1 MTNLKISNEQ
11 EGITVKQLLYGV
23 AYYYEYLPYDRLDK
37 DIEMMKAA
45 GINVV
50 RIAES
55 TWSTYEKQE
64 GQFDFSTVEKVLD
77 AMEAAGISVIIGTP
91 TYAVPSWLVKKDPSV
106 LATTHDGPGIYGAR
120 QIMDITNPTYLKYSE
135 RIIRKLMEICANR
148 KCVIGYQVDNETKYY
163 DTAGANVQAAFVE
176 YLKEKFQGSTDAMN
190 DAFGLDYW
198 SNRVD
203 NWEDFPDVRGTINGS
218 LGAEFDK
225 FRRGLVTKF
234 LAWQAAIIEEYK
246 RPEQFITHNLD
257 FEWRGY
263 SYGMQ
268 PANNHFEIARE
279 ALTIAGCDI
288 YHKTQD
294 ELTGAEIAFGGDMTR
309 SLKQKNYLVL
319 ETEAQ
324 GYPGWTPYPGQL
336 RLQAFSHIASGAA
349 MVEYWHWHS
358 IHNAIETYWRG
369 VLGHDFFENDVYCEA
384 KTIGRDF
391 AALSPILCNLR
402 KENKVAVVV
411 SNEALCGLE
420 WFRID
425 TTAAGTGAAGYND
438 VLRWVYDALYKM
450 NVEVDFIEPSCAYM
464 DNYAMIIVPALY
476 AAANA
481 DLQRMKQYVE
491 NGGYLIA
498 TFKTAYTDENV
509 KVYHDVFP
517 HVLSEC
523 LGVTYSQFT
532 FPNEVGFSGEKGE
545 QAELFME
552 LLKPQG
558 AQVLA
563 SYDHFAWNRYA
574 AVTRNRYGKGTAEY
588 IGCKTSEGYL
598 QNLLK
603 DALVD
608 AGIWQNCNGAKFP
621 VIIRQAVAEDGKK
634 VWFYLNYSHE
644 PANAVYAGAEAEYLM
659 NEKGTLTGEKAA
671 SGAVL
676 TLQPWGVFILKEL

>member
-1 MTNLKISNEQ
+1 M
-11 EGITVKQLLYGV
+11 KQLLYGV

-37 DIEMMKAA
+37 DIKMMKAA

-135 RIIRKLMEICANR
+135 RIIRKLLEVCAHR

-163 DTAGANVQAAFVE
+163 DTAGPNVQAAFAE

-190 DAFGLDYW
+190 MAFGLDYW

-234 LAWQAAIIEEYK
+234 LAWQADIIREYK

-263 SYGMQ
+263 SFGMQ

-279 ALTIAGCDI
+279 ALTVAGCDI

-294 ELTGAEIAFGGDMTR
+294 ELTGAEIAFGGDLTR
-309 SLKQKNYLVL
+309 SLKQQNYLVL

-369 VLGHDFFENDVYCEA
+369 VLGHDFTENDVYREA

-391 AALSPILCNLR
+391 AALSPALCNLK

-411 SNEALCGLE
+411 SNDALSGLE

-425 TTAAGTGAAGYND
+425 TSAAGAGAHGYND
-438 VLRWVYDALYKM
+438 ILRWIYDALYKM
-450 NVEVDFIEPSCAYM
+450 NVEVDFIEPSCTYM
-464 DNYAMIIVPALY
+464 DNYQMVILPALY
-476 AAANA
+476 AAAEA
-481 DLQRMKQYVE
+481 DLQRMKTYVE
-491 NGGYLIA
+491 KGGYLIA

-509 KVYHDVFP
+509 KVYHDSFP
-517 HVLSEC
+517 HVLNEC
-523 LGVTYSQFT
+523 LGVSYSQFT
-532 FPNEVGFSGEKGE
+532 FPKNVGFLEEKEE

-558 AQVLA
+558 ADVLV
-563 SYDHFAWNRYA
+563 SYDHFAWNGYA
-574 AVTRNRYGKGTAEY
+574 AVTRNHYGKGTAEY
-588 IGCKTSEGYL
+588 IGCKTSEVYL
-598 QNLLK
+598 RKLLQ
-603 DALVD
+603 DALKD
-608 AGIWQNCNGAKFP
+608 AGIWQSCNEQTFP
-621 VIIRQAVAEDGKK
+621 VIIRQAFAEDDRKI
-634 VWFYLNYSHE
+634 WFYFNYSHE
-644 PANAVYAGAEAEYLM
+644 QTDAVYAGSEAEYLL
-659 NEKGTLTGEKAA
+659 NEEGTLAGGRIAPDTA
-671 SGAVL
+671 L
-676 TLQPWGVFILKEL
+676 TLPSWGILILKEL